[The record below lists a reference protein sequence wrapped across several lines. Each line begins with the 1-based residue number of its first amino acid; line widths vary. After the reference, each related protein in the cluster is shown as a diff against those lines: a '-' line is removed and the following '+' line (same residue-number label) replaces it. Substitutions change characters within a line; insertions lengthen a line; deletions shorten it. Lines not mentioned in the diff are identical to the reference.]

1 MPQNAKLEV
10 VRQMLESAEGN
21 LRSAKQLLAELTGVQ
36 FGPDY
41 TKRASTVGA
50 VAEGGR
56 VVEGVFDGKDM
67 IGPDKR
73 KYPVPANYASK
84 SKLVAGDILKLTI
97 TDDGSYIYKQ
107 IGPVP
112 RRKMVGTLSQEGNQ
126 YRVLASGKS
135 YSVLLA
141 SVTYFKANSGDQV
154 SIIVPE
160 EEESEWAAVDNLLVR
175 PVGGTSP
182 QGATEGIAEDAPEG
196 ADVPADPA
204 VAENAETP
212 ETVPSASE

>member
-1 MPQNAKLEV
+1 MADNAKLEV

-21 LRSAKQLLAELTGVQ
+21 LRSAKQLLAELTGMQ

-41 TKRASTVGA
+41 TKRATTVGK
-50 VAEGGR
+50 VVEGGR

-84 SKLVAGDILKLTI
+84 SKLVAGDVLKLTI

-112 RRKMVGTLSQEGNQ
+112 RRKMIGTLTQEGNQ
-126 YRVLASGKS
+126 YKVLAGGKS
-135 YSVLLA
+135 HNVLLA
-141 SVTYFKANSGDQV
+141 SVTYFKAQPGDQV

-160 EEESEWAAVDNLLVR
+160 DEDTEWAAVDNLI
-175 PVGGTSP
+175 VGPNGELAEP
-182 QGATEGIAEDAPEG
+182 EDETEA
-196 ADVPADPA
+196 VADPVEVEQD
-204 VAENAETP
+204 VAAK
-212 ETVPSASE
+212 

>member
-1 MPQNAKLEV
+1 MSAQNAQLEV

-21 LRSAKQLLAELTGVQ
+21 LRSAKQLLAELTGMQ

-41 TKRASTVGA
+41 SKKVSGLR

-67 IGPDKR
+67 MGPDER

-84 SKLVAGDILKLTI
+84 SKLVAGDVLKLTI

-107 IGPVP
+107 IGPVA
-112 RRKMVGTLSQEGNQ
+112 RRKMIGTLTQDGNQ
-126 YRVLASGKS
+126 FKVLASGKA

-141 SVTYFKANSGDQV
+141 SVTYFKAEPGNQV
-154 SIIVPE
+154 SIILPE
-160 EEESEWAAVDNLLVR
+160 DEDPEWAAVDNLIVAGQDGSPVEVSDAPSE
-175 PVGGTSP
+175 PVG
-182 QGATEGIAEDAPEG
+182 E
-196 ADVPADPA
+196 PADEEA
-204 VAENAETP
+204 TI
-212 ETVPSASE
+212 S